1 MRTFTLGFVLTALAL
16 ALAATA
22 TGRPQ
27 SPAQI
32 AGCAK
37 ANLNLL
43 NEGRLTLGTDNPAF
57 PPWWG
62 GGETRKPWKTSNPYS
77 GKGYESAVAYEVA
90 RRLGFAKREVDWVAM
105 LWSKSF
111 APGKK
116 PFDWYQAQ
124 ISATKAR
131 AKAVTFSTW
140 YYKVNQAVVGLKS
153 NPIARVRSLAGL
165 KRYKLGAQVGTTS
178 YAYITNYIRP
188 SQQPAVYDSNSDA
201 IAALK
206 NRQID
211 GIVVDFPTTGYLVG
225 VQVPDG
231 EGRRPASDQG
241 DAGGLR
247 ARLPE
252 GEPARRLREQ
262 GDPGDAKGR
271 DTPAPRRTLAR
282 QDGRSDP
289 EVAQRWTDTAARGSS
304 AA

>member
-1 MRTFTLGFVLTALAL
+1 MRKILLLLLVGL
-16 ALAATA
+16 LAASAAGCGGDEDGGDTGAAADTA
-22 TGRPQ
+22 TTETTET
-27 SPAQI
+27 A
-32 AGCAK
+32 AEDECAK
-37 ANLNLL
+37 ESLNLV
-43 NEGRLTLGTDNPAF
+43 NPGQLTIGTDNPAF

-90 RRLGFAKREVDWVAM
+90 RRLGFARGEVDWAAM

-116 PFDWYQAQ
+116 PFDWYMSQ
-124 ISATKAR
+124 ISATKQR

-153 NPIARVRSLAGL
+153 SPIARVRSLASL

-178 YAYITNYIRP
+178 YSYITNYIEP

-211 GIVVDFPTTGYLVG
+211 GLVVDFPSTGYIVG
-225 VQVPDG
+225 VQVPSAKVVG
-231 EGRRPASDQG
+231 
-241 DAGGLR
+241 
-247 ARLPE
+247 RLPTRGTQE
-252 GEPARRLREQ
+252 VFGLVFQKGNPLAACVNKAIRAMRRDGTLRRL
-262 GDPGDAKGR
+262 DARWLGKAG
-271 DTPAPRRTLAR
+271 APILK
-282 QDGRSDP
+282 
-289 EVAQRWTDTAARGSS
+289 
-304 AA
+304 

>member
-1 MRTFTLGFVLTALAL
+1 MRTLSLGLVLTALAL

-22 TGRPQ
+22 SGDPQ
-27 SPAQI
+27 AEGQI
-32 AGCAK
+32 PGCAK

-43 NEGRLTLGTDNPAF
+43 DEGRLTLGTDNPAF

-77 GKGYESAVAYEVA
+77 GRGYESAVAYEVA

-116 PFDWYQAQ
+116 PFDWYMSQ
-124 ISATKAR
+124 ISATKQR

-153 NPIARVRSLAGL
+153 SPIARVRSLASL

-178 YAYITNYIRP
+178 YSYITNYIRP
-188 SQQPAVYDSNSDA
+188 SQQPAVYDSNADA

-206 NRQID
+206 NGQID
-211 GIVVDFPTTGYLVG
+211 GIVVDFPSTGYIVG
-225 VQVPDG
+225 VQVPTAKVVG
-231 EGRRPASDQG
+231 
-241 DAGGLR
+241 
-247 ARLPE
+247 RLPTRGSQE
-252 GEPARRLREQ
+252 VFGLVFQKGNPLAGCVNKAIRAMRGDGTLRRL
-262 GDPGDAKGR
+262 DARWLGKAG
-271 DTPAPRRTLAR
+271 APILK
-282 QDGRSDP
+282 
-289 EVAQRWTDTAARGSS
+289 
-304 AA
+304 

>member
-1 MRTFTLGFVLTALAL
+1 MRTALFGLAL
-16 ALAATA
+16 TTLALTLAATA

-27 SPAQI
+27 ATAQI
-32 AGCAK
+32 PGCAK

-43 NEGRLTLGTDNPAF
+43 TAGRLTLGTDNPAF

-124 ISATKAR
+124 ISATKPR
-131 AKAVTFSTW
+131 AKAVAFSTW

-153 NPIARVRSLAGL
+153 SPIARVRSLASL

-178 YAYITNYIRP
+178 YSYITNYIRP
-188 SQQPAVYDSNSDA
+188 SQQPNVYDSNSDA

-211 GIVVDFPTTGYLVG
+211 GIVVDFPSTGYILG
-225 VQVPDG
+225 VQVPTAKVVG
-231 EGRRPASDQG
+231 
-241 DAGGLR
+241 
-247 ARLPE
+247 RLPTRGSQE
-252 GEPARRLREQ
+252 VFGLVFQKGNPLVACVNKAIRAMRRDGTLRRL
-262 GDPGDAKGR
+262 DARWLGKAG
-271 DTPAPRRTLAR
+271 APILK
-282 QDGRSDP
+282 
-289 EVAQRWTDTAARGSS
+289 
-304 AA
+304 